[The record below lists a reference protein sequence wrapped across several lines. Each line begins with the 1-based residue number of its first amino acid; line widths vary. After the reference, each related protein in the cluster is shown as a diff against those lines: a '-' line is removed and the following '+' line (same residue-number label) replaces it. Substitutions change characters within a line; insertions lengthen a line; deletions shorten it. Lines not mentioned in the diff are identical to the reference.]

1 MSNLVDESEI
11 ETPVYEPIVQYPQ
24 PPKKLKPARKQVE
37 AGQVNKTETVQTGKE
52 YNIWYN
58 KWAGGDRE
66 DNYSNKVKSQTRC
79 QVRKDAGLTRAN
91 MTGMKYCCLF
101 FARGCCPY
109 GWECEYLHV
118 LPEPGNAKPD
128 SSKDCFARD
137 KFADYRDDMGGVG
150 SFNRQNR
157 TLYIGRIKETGTG
170 PETEGVVIRH
180 FREWGT
186 IERIRVLQYRS
197 VAFVTYVS
205 ELSAQFAKEAMA
217 CQSLDNDEILNVR
230 WATEDPNPV
239 QKVLEKRRLE
249 QIGKEAI
256 QERMDPRVVDAVRAI
271 RALEEGLELDDEG
284 NVREGE
290 GQDGGEDRDGPV
302 RKKRRLT
309 VEDGSPP
316 SEEMGSPSPSPPPTV
331 TEPPKSGSILSADAL
346 EGLKYFA
353 EIKKRNGPAAAPV
366 QKRAPPPLP
375 GGLGLAG
382 YGSDEED

>member
-1 MSNLVDESEI
+1 MSSN
-11 ETPVYEPIVQYPQ
+11 ETTTTVTVTKPKVA
-24 PPKKLKPARKQVE
+24 KKLKPARKQVKPGDVEKKE
-37 AGQVNKTETVQTGKE
+37 AVQTGKE

-79 QVRKDAGLTRAN
+79 NIKKDSGLTRAN
-91 MTGMKYCCLF
+91 TTGIRYCCLF

-109 GWECEYLHV
+109 GWECDYLHI
-118 LPEPGNAKPD
+118 LPDPSNALPD

-137 KFADYRDDMGGVG
+137 KFSDYRDDMGGVG

-157 TLYIGRIKETGTG
+157 TLYVGRIKETGPG
-170 PETEGVVIRH
+170 PETEDIVTRH
-180 FREWGT
+180 FKEWGE

-239 QKVLEKRRLE
+239 QKVAEKRRLE
-249 QIGKEAI
+249 EQGQEAI
-256 QERMDPRVVDAVRAI
+256 KARMDPRIVEAMRAVRA
-271 RALEEGLELDDEG
+271 LEDGDLLDDEG
-284 NVREGE
+284 EVVEME
-290 GQDGGEDRDGPV
+290 DGDFEDNSRDS
-302 RKKRRLT
+302 KRRKI
-309 VEDGSPP
+309 DSPP
-316 SEEMGSPSPSPPPTV
+316 QAGLPQEPSKPLGLLT
-331 TEPPKSGSILSADAL
+331 ADTL

-353 EIKKRNGPAAAPV
+353 EIRNRNGTNTPFADM
-366 QKRAPPPLP
+366 QKAPPPKAVTT
-375 GGLGLAG
+375 GLGLAD